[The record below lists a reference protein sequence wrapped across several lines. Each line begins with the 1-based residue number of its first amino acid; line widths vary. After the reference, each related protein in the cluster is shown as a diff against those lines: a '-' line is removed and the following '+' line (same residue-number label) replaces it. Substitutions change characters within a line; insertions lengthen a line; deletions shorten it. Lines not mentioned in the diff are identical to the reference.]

1 MKSASRLKTNSRP
14 STYLT
19 TSVATL
25 SLILLVACF
34 AEFGQA
40 AVIET
45 HGNTITIKPFDWL
58 ANSSK
63 KKATQADAAGNTS
76 ASSTH
81 RRAPSRFGVGNEGPY
96 NYAMT
101 HDGYLLAQLT
111 ASNPTKEADLHL
123 DAFWPGGVQGL
134 EGPYGPSSYRNF
146 SEYALL
152 LFLQSKEGDSRVACS
167 AGAVDLLNCVNESQI
182 SERCLEY
189 LTRRYDPIPP
199 AADAEDYTP
208 TRTMTASQYNLVQ
221 AVVARASNI
230 DKVRFYF
237 VGSESVA
244 TQFADVQKGEF
255 ALICNGPNG
264 YGLFLKRGEECLT
277 QFLYDGDH
285 LTVFKMEAVEAQNL
299 IKSGDR
305 YAFIYE
311 VEGRICKGEEKNM
324 FCAAKRLRSQGN
336 LVVGVETTR
345 LYLLRLPL
353 QTGGLRAAKISL
365 LNTNILPARIQ
376 MPRPDASAI
385 ANYPSNGGRSPEK
398 QRQIDAAVEAAQRA
412 RAGQESAYGA
422 AAARGVGEGAD
433 AASRV
438 FDPNYNVNP
447 NPY

>member
-1 MKSASRLKTNSRP
+1 MRIASRLKTHTRP
-14 STYLT
+14 STYL
-19 TSVATL
+19 SASMVTL
-25 SLILLVACF
+25 SLVLFAACF
-34 AEFGQA
+34 AEFGRA

-45 HGNTITIKPFDWL
+45 HGNTVTIKPFDWI
-58 ANSSK
+58 NNTGK
-63 KKATQADAAGNTS
+63 KKSALPDAAGTTS
-76 ASSTH
+76 ATFP
-81 RRAPSRFGVGNEGPY
+81 RRRVPTRFGVGNEGPY

-101 HDGYLLAQLT
+101 HDGYLLAQFT
-111 ASNPTKEADLHL
+111 ASNPNKEADLHL
-123 DAFWPGGVQGL
+123 DAFWPGGIGGL
-134 EGPYGPSSYRNF
+134 EAPFTGSPSYF
-146 SEYALL
+146 EKYALL
-152 LFLQSKEGDSRVACS
+152 LFLESKEGDRRVACS
-167 AGAVDLLNCVNESQI
+167 AGAVDVLNCVNESQI
-182 SERCLEY
+182 SQRSLEY

-199 AADAEDYTP
+199 AANAEDYTP

-221 AVVARASNI
+221 AAVASASNL

-237 VGSESVA
+237 VGSEGVA
-244 TQFADVQKGEF
+244 TPFADVQKGEF
-255 ALICNGPNG
+255 ALMCHGPDG
-264 YGLFLKRGEECLT
+264 YGLFLKHGEELLT
-277 QFLYDGDH
+277 QFWDDHDH
-285 LTVFKMEAVEAQNL
+285 LTVFKMEAADANNL

-311 VEGRICKGEEKNM
+311 VEGRICKGEEKKL

-353 QTGGLRAAKISL
+353 QTGGLKAANISL

-433 AASRV
+433 AASRI